1 MARASRLLAA
11 AACLSMLASGCTSA
25 DGTIS
30 SLPGG
35 GPVKAPTIRFP
46 SQLVGLEVV
55 PEDVSKVVAAVKRP
69 YVDSLT
75 VFSFREK
82 ELLRATLQLSRFNRL
97 ARPNDAKFRA
107 SIIGLLGSSRPLLIR
122 VGETT
127 VYVTA
132 GNKQNV
138 FVWFTDDG
146 LFVLSVTL
154 DYAFP
159 KTLLRRVIEQ
169 DVQL

>member
-1 MARASRLLAA
+1 MGHARRLISA
-11 AACLSMLASGCTSA
+11 AACLALLSTGCTSA

-35 GPVKAPTIRFP
+35 GPVEATTIRFP
-46 SQLVGLEVV
+46 AQLVGLEVV
-55 PEDVSKVVAAVKRP
+55 PENVSKVVSAVKRP

-97 ARPNDAKFRA
+97 ARPNDSKFRA
-107 SIIGLLGSSRPLLIR
+107 SIIGLLGSSKPLLIR
-122 VGETT
+122 VDDTT

-138 FVWFTDDG
+138 FVWFNDKG

-154 DYAFP
+154 DYQFP
-159 KTLLRRVIEQ
+159 RTLLRRVIEQ
-169 DVQL
+169 DIQL